1 MKKTALQISSFL
13 SQHSF
18 KSDQDLN
25 RILAICQSE
34 GGLPSHSSYTIDT
47 ENGITVI
54 DYLHWN
60 DNCVG
65 AGDIC
70 RMGDDLVI
78 CGICRLACAT
88 IVGKLSDDEILIL
101 DSETPQTALKLA
113 SDEERYDF
121 MCIMLENRLQFSL
134 KEMKLVEKYVPQP
147 GERVIFTSPTV
158 SGLGVVKTVHF
169 DTDRVDYFCY
179 YINETEQVGYSM
191 DEKSVTGLSDVIF
204 EPMNNSSLRQTS
216 GNGIYLQ
223 RKLNNILSKYG
234 KTWNEKLHRIE
245 PLEPMSEKGKPYWYI
260 NDKLELV
267 QDEENGKMSSR
278 FRYRCANYFKTH
290 AEGLEYLGRVAELL
304 RDRLAIPDENY
315 PKPE

>member
-1 MKKTALQISSFL
+1 
-13 SQHSF
+13 
-18 KSDQDLN
+18 
-25 RILAICQSE
+25 
-34 GGLPSHSSYTIDT
+34 
-47 ENGITVI
+47 
-54 DYLHWN
+54 
-60 DNCVG
+60 
-65 AGDIC
+65 
-70 RMGDDLVI
+70 
-78 CGICRLACAT
+78 
-88 IVGKLSDDEILIL
+88 
-101 DSETPQTALKLA
+101 
-113 SDEERYDF
+113 
-121 MCIMLENRLQFSL
+121 
-134 KEMKLVEKYVPQP
+134 
-147 GERVIFTSPTV
+147 
-158 SGLGVVKTVHF
+158 
-169 DTDRVDYFCY
+169 
-179 YINETEQVGYSM
+179 
-191 DEKSVTGLSDVIF
+191 
-204 EPMNNSSLRQTS
+204 MNNSSLRQTS